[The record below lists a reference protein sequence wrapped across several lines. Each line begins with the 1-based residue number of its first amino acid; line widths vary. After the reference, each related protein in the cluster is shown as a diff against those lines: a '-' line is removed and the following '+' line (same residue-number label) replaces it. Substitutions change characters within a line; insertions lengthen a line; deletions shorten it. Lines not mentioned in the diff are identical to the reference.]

1 MTALYISAHFTE
13 REGDQA
19 GTVAEDRRQRE
30 QMLALSQVEA
40 NSPLL
45 LCWKKGSRM
54 IKDNYKSCAGAGSPG
69 DGEKPRGC
77 RTAGRQGVK
86 SNQKEK
92 YEVKPPEEDFFSN
105 QR

>member
-1 MTALYISAHFTE
+1 
-13 REGDQA
+13 
-19 GTVAEDRRQRE
+19 
-30 QMLALSQVEA
+30 
-40 NSPLL
+40 
-45 LCWKKGSRM
+45 M